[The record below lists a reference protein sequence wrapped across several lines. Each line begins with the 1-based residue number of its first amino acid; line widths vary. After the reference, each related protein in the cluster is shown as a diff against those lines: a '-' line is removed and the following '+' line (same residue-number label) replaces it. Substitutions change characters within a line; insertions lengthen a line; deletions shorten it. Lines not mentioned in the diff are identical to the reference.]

1 MNTFESRTEEVLRA
15 HKEFSA
21 LENKR
26 SEQALKLKQTVKTN
40 ILTDMRQ
47 AVTQMEALRKGN
59 DSRSPVDISLA
70 EYVGERWGFSGDN
83 QTTLD
88 NFYKALDID
97 PSRHAIHSL
106 MTTGEIPDG
115 YRFLMPEIIREAIR
129 QGLRKPSV
137 YSQLIKGEETVGQM
151 QVAMPHINLSNGKM
165 SKLGEGENIPVG
177 NVSFGQ
183 KYVKLQKIGTGL
195 KLTDEV
201 VQYVALNLLSLYLQ
215 DVGVHMNN
223 ALDTLAVDTLINGD
237 QSDNSESAPV
247 IGVATAGTLV
257 YRDLMQILIRMNRLG
272 RSPQAMLSDE
282 TMFLDIY
289 NLDEFKAIGA
299 REPLDTRLSGITPMP
314 ASLAYLVH
322 GAMPDTNQ
330 VMFVD
335 RTSALIKLNAQALT
349 VETDRIA
356 ERQMQGTYITQT
368 TGFASMFRDARVILD
383 KSLAFASNGFPTWMD
398 VSAFENS
405 LFRN

>member
-1 MNTFESRTEEVLRA
+1 MNTFELRTEEVLRA
-15 HKEFSA
+15 NKEFA
-21 LENKR
+21 GLDNKR
-26 SEQALKLKQTVKTN
+26 SEAALKLKQTVKTN

-47 AVTQMEALRKGN
+47 ATTQMEALRKGN
-59 DSRSPVDISLA
+59 DSRSPVDITLA
-70 EYVGERWGFSGDN
+70 EYVAERWGFSGDN

-97 PSRHAIHSL
+97 PTRDKIHSL

-137 YSQLIKGEETVGQM
+137 YSQLIASEETVGQM
-151 QVAMPHINLSNGKM
+151 QVAMPHINLSAGKM
-165 SKLGEGENIPVG
+165 SKLGEGETIPVG

-237 QSDNSESAPV
+237 QSDGSEVAPV
-247 IGVATAGTLV
+247 VGVATANTLV
-257 YRDLMQILIRMNRLG
+257 YRDLMQVLIRMNRLG

-282 TMFLDIY
+282 TMFMDIY
-289 NLDEFKAIGA
+289 NLDEFKAIGM
-299 REPLDTRLSGITPMP
+299 REPLDTKLNGVTPMP
-314 ASLAYLVH
+314 KSLNFLIH

-330 VMFVD
+330 VMFID
-335 RTSALIKLNAQALT
+335 TTSALIKLNAQALS

-383 KSLAFASNGFPTWMD
+383 KSLAFSGNGFPTWMD
-398 VSAFENS
+398 VSAFEKS